1 VVAGGQTPVNLHIA
15 IDPTNANIVYLT
27 GDAHETCG
35 NSPPTSVCSVQAFRL
50 NYNPNNNT
58 STATSLTSQ
67 GTFAN
72 NFLDANTVHADSR
85 AIAFD
90 FAGNLILSSDGGI
103 YLRNNPQGNGT
114 WQGLNNNLSV
124 FEPYVVAY
132 DANSKRLAVAAQDN
146 GVSLQSAP
154 GSSLFN
160 AINLG
165 DGTNVAINDRTLSGL
180 SAIYNSFYNLGQ
192 LSRMIVNAQGQVVSP
207 FPDPV
212 NNPGGVPVTCNGGQD
227 CSTVTHAGG
236 NFSAPFVLNKI
247 DPSLI
252 AIGGTTDVFVGRD
265 SLSGSNGVNATSV
278 DLSLTNL
285 GTTPGPTIIAYG
297 TVNDTRAI
305 AVGADTG
312 GVNTGGPRSGLV
324 QHHQRRRIARAI
336 DELRGQYPN
345 RPCLRHAHSVSYFCR
360 RRVGRLLHAERRRSR
375 DVYDPDLEPAG
386 GLYQADI
393 ARVHLQQRRQRAARR
408 RTQYAADLHVGA
420 QRLPDLEHPKPHHRR
435 RQRCERQ
442 SVGLVYQMVYNPTV
456 DVLSVASIGRGAW
469 LPYDVTSNFSQA
481 TVLQFGL
488 ANYNSN
494 PDPSLLTDGTVGS
507 RPLIKYGTGTL
518 TITGNATYSGSTTVN
533 GGVLEVHGT
542 ISNTSS
548 VAVNSGAMLTG
559 MGTVDPVTV
568 TINSGAAFATGAAGV
583 PGTSMT
589 IAGNLA
595 FQSGALYVV
604 QLNSTTSTFA
614 NVTGT
619 ASLNGNVLAA
629 FVPGTILQRQYTI
642 LTSAGLG
649 GTTFGGV
656 VIANLPNFAA
666 SLSYT

>member
-1 VVAGGQTPVNLHIA
+1 
-15 IDPTNANIVYLT
+15 
-27 GDAHETCG
+27 
-35 NSPPTSVCSVQAFRL
+35 
-50 NYNPNNNT
+50 
-58 STATSLTSQ
+58 
-67 GTFAN
+67 
-72 NFLDANTVHADSR
+72 
-85 AIAFD
+85 
-90 FAGNLILSSDGGI
+90 
-103 YLRNNPQGNGT
+103 
-114 WQGLNNNLSV
+114 
-124 FEPYVVAY
+124 
-132 DANSKRLAVAAQDN
+132 
-146 GVSLQSAP
+146 
-154 GSSLFN
+154 
-160 AINLG
+160 
-165 DGTNVAINDRTLSGL
+165 
-180 SAIYNSFYNLGQ
+180 
-192 LSRMIVNAQGQVVSP
+192 
-207 FPDPV
+207 
-212 NNPGGVPVTCNGGQD
+212 
-227 CSTVTHAGG
+227 
-236 NFSAPFVLNKI
+236 
-247 DPSLI
+247 
-252 AIGGTTDVFVGRD
+252 
-265 SLSGSNGVNATSV
+265 
-278 DLSLTNL
+278 
-285 GTTPGPTIIAYG
+285 
-297 TVNDTRAI
+297 
-305 AVGADTG
+305 
-312 GVNTGGPRSGLV
+312 
-324 QHHQRRRIARAI
+324 
-336 DELRGQYPN
+336 
-345 RPCLRHAHSVSYFCR
+345 
-360 RRVGRLLHAERRRSR
+360 
-375 DVYDPDLEPAG
+375 
-386 GLYQADI
+386 
-393 ARVHLQQRRQRAARR
+393 
-408 RTQYAADLHVGA
+408 
-420 QRLPDLEHPKPHHRR
+420 
-435 RQRCERQ
+435 
-442 SVGLVYQMVYNPTV
+442 MVYNPTV

-469 LPYDVTSNFSQA
+469 LLYDVTSNFSQA